1 MITISAIGAVLKKV
15 IAPEM
20 QAEIAKTSVLFDKVK
35 RNVGVTIANNYIYI
49 ASRTG
54 KHSGIYYV
62 AEGSNPLTGN
72 AKYQQPVAPMKYGFG
87 TLELTDQALE
97 AAKKSDA
104 KAIASILATEI
115 QALKDDMR
123 TDANRIMNGAGT
135 YLLCLSNG
143 TGANTTTLLVDGN
156 PAGLEGNAYLAEGM
170 YIEIGTS
177 GSVAI
182 SALVGSTGV
191 TLASNTTWGNDA
203 TIKRYGADEPMG
215 LAGIIDDGDN
225 VATIQGMTRSTY
237 PIFNAHVYDT
247 GATLS
252 EANMIA
258 TYLAARRFAGK
269 LDCITMG
276 STLWAKY
283 GALLTGTRMSEAAT
297 PKPVLGG
304 GWVGLNFMDGI
315 PVLCDFDCW
324 SGYVQMIN
332 FDALTIAEMSEP
344 FSWLE
349 ADAYGGILKRSATV
363 RSNWEGTLKYYYNLV
378 GLSFKKLARMS
389 GQTA

>member
-1 MITISAIGAVLKKV
+1 MITISDISAVLKKV

-20 QAEIAKTSVLFDKVK
+20 QAEIAKASVLFDKVK
-35 RNVGVTIANNYIYI
+35 RNVGVTVANNNIYI

-97 AAKKSDA
+97 AAKRADA
-104 KAIASILATEI
+104 KAIASILTTEI

-123 TDANRIMNGAGT
+123 VDANRIVNGAGGDK
-135 YLLCLSNG
+135 LCLSNG
-143 TGANTTTLLVDGN
+143 TGANSTALLVDGN
-156 PAGLEGNAYLAEGM
+156 PAGLDGNAYLAEGM

-177 GSVAI
+177 GSVQI
-182 SALVGSTGV
+182 SALVGSTGA
-191 TLASNTTWGNDA
+191 TLASGTTWGNDA
-203 TIKRYGADEPMG
+203 TIVRYGSDEPMG

-258 TYLAARRFAGK
+258 LYLAVRRFAGK

-283 GALLTGTRMSEAAT
+283 GALLVGTRQSDAAT

-304 GWVGLNFMDGI
+304 GWQGLNFMDGV

-324 SGYVQMIN
+324 TGYVQMIN

-349 ADAYGGILKRSATV
+349 ADAYGGILRRSPTV
-363 RSNWEGTLKYYYNLV
+363 RTNWEGTLKYYYNLV
-378 GLSFKKLARMS
+378 GLSFKKLGRMS

>member
-20 QAEIAKTSVLFDKVK
+20 QTELTKASVLFDKVK
-35 RNVGVTIANNYIYI
+35 KNIGVTISNNNIYI
-49 ASRTG
+49 ATRVG
-54 KHSGIYYV
+54 RHSGIYYV

-72 AKYQQPVAPMKYGFG
+72 AKYLQPVAPMKYGFG

-97 AAKKSDA
+97 AAKKADS
-104 KAIASILATEI
+104 KAIAGILAVEI

-123 TDANRIMNGAGT
+123 IDANRIVNGSGT
-135 YLLCLSNG
+135 GKLCLSNG
-143 TGANTTTLLVDGN
+143 TGASGTALLVDGN

-177 GSVAI
+177 GSVQI
-182 SALVGSTGV
+182 SALVGSTGA
-191 TLASNTTWGNDA
+191 TLAAATTWGDDA
-203 TIKRYGADEPMG
+203 VIKRYGADEPMG

-225 VATIQGMTRSTY
+225 VATIQGMTRATY

-258 TYLAARRFAGK
+258 LYLAARRFAGK

-283 GALLTGTRMSEAAT
+283 GALLVGTRGLNGAK
-297 PKPVLGG
+297 PGPVLGG
-304 GWVGLNFMDGI
+304 GWVGLEFMDGV

-332 FDALTIAEMSEP
+332 FDALTVAEMSDP
-344 FSWLE
+344 FAWLE

-363 RSNWEGTLKYYYNLV
+363 RTNWEGTLKYYYNLV

-389 GQTA
+389 GQTT